1 MPNKPI
7 QQEVKMK
14 LTPLKMTVAA
24 VAVAAALGGAYSLG
38 QNDPIASAHA
48 AALPVATVAA
58 PAAPVAAPNGLPDM
72 RNIVAANAPAVVN
85 ISVTGT
91 RKTAAN
97 LPDQQEMDPND
108 PFFKFFRHFRGQIP
122 EGNQPLH
129 GLGSGFIVT
138 PDGTVLTNAH
148 VVDGAEEVTVKLSD
162 KREFKAKVLGLD
174 KASDV
179 AVLRIDAK
187 NLPTVK
193 IGSSTQ
199 TQVGEW
205 VLAIGS
211 PFGFDSSASA
221 GIVSAKSRSLPD
233 GSYVPFIQ
241 TDVAVNPGNSGGPL
255 FNMNGEVIGINS
267 QIYSRSGGYQG
278 LSFAIPIEV
287 AINVEKQILAHGKV
301 QRGKLG
307 VTVQEVNQSLADTF
321 GLAKPTGA
329 LVAAVEKG
337 SPAAK
342 AGLEPGDVILGIDG
356 KSVDNSGDL
365 PAAVA
370 SKLPGEST
378 RLQVWRKGATRNID
392 VKVGSFADETVAAT
406 DTQPADKGRLGV
418 AVRPLTPEERR
429 QADVKG
435 GLLVEQAGGAAGRA
449 GIRPGDIIL
458 SVNGQPIADI
468 DQLRGIIAKSGKK
481 AAILIERGD
490 SRIFV
495 PVDLG

>member
-1 MPNKPI
+1 MNRNS
-7 QQEVKMK
+7 
-14 LTPLKMTVAA
+14 LKMTVAA
-24 VAVAAALGGAYSLG
+24 IAVAAAMGGAYSLG
-38 QNDPIASAHA
+38 QNVPFGHA
-48 AALPVATVAA
+48 NAATLPTAA
-58 PAAPVAAPNGLPDM
+58 VTAPVAVATPNGLPDM
-72 RNIVAANAPAVVN
+72 RSIVASNAPAVVN

-91 RKTAAN
+91 RKTAASQ
-97 LPDQQEMDPND
+97 PDLQQMDPSD
-108 PFFKFFRHFRGQIP
+108 PLYQFFRHFRGQMP

-148 VVDGAEEVTVKLSD
+148 VVDGAEEVTVKLND

-179 AVLRIDAK
+179 AVLKIDAK
-187 NLPTVK
+187 HLPTVK
-193 IGSSTQ
+193 IGTSLQ

-211 PFGFDSSASA
+211 PYGFESSASA
-221 GIVSAKSRSLPD
+221 GIVSAKSRNLPD

-255 FNMNGEVIGINS
+255 FNMNGDVIGINS

-287 AINVEKQILAHGKV
+287 AMNVEKQIVAHGKV

-307 VTVQEVNQSLADTF
+307 VSIQEVNQSLADTF
-321 GLAKPTGA
+321 RLPKPAGA
-329 LVAAVEKG
+329 LVASVEKG

-342 AGLEPGDVILGIDG
+342 GGLEAGDVVLGIDG
-356 KSVDNSGDL
+356 KTIESAGEL

-370 SKLPGEST
+370 TKLPGET
-378 RLQVWRKGATRNID
+378 ARLQVWRKGETRNID
-392 VKVGSFADETVAAT
+392 VKVGSFDEEKVAASEA
-406 DTQPADKGRLGV
+406 PSADKGRLGI
-418 AVRPLTPEERR
+418 AVRPLTPEEQR
-429 QADVKG
+429 QAEVKG
-435 GLLVEQAGGAAGRA
+435 GLLVEQSGGAAGRA
-449 GIRPGDIIL
+449 GIRPGDIIV
-458 SVNGQPIADI
+458 SVNGQPITDI
-468 DQLRGIIAKSGKK
+468 EQLRGIIAKSGKK

-490 SRIFV
+490 SRIFI